1 MTRHVILG
9 GNGIVGREA
18 ASALLATGD
27 SVASVGRTESSVPK
41 IDSVLADLRDGSAV
55 HDAVSASDTVY
66 LTVGLPYRTKTWRA
80 DWPTIMGNAIEA
92 CLAHDTHLVYFDN
105 VYCYGRTDAP
115 MTESTPIRPSSVK
128 GQIRAELIHML
139 EAARPRG
146 LRATIA
152 RSADFYGPGAS
163 ASVFNDLAIN
173 KVAVGKE
180 PTWLFDSSQP
190 HSMTY
195 TRDIGK
201 ALAIL
206 GTEERAIGR
215 TWHLPT
221 AAPAL
226 TGEDYL
232 GLATGGTIR
241 HRTMS
246 MGTMRMGAIFMP
258 VARGALELSYQNTAP
273 YVFDSSLFESTFGMA
288 PTPCAEG
295 IARALAH
302 ARTAAGT
309 PRAESA

>member
-1 MTRHVILG
+1 VR
-9 GNGIVGREA
+9 A
-18 ASALLATGD
+18 A
-27 SVASVGRTESSVPK
+27 VAG
-41 IDSVLADLRDGSAV
+41 AD
-55 HDAVSASDTVY
+55 TTY
-66 LTVGLPYRTKTWRA
+66 LTIGLRYRTKVWRA

-92 CLAHDTHLVYFDN
+92 CLAHDSQLVYFDN
-105 VYCYGRTDAP
+105 VYCYGRTDDA

-128 GQIRAELIHML
+128 GQIRAGLLRMI
-139 EAARPRG
+139 EAARARG

-163 ASVFNDLAIN
+163 TSVFNDLAID
-173 KVAVGKE
+173 KVAAGKE

-195 TRDIGK
+195 TPDIGK

-206 GTEERAIGR
+206 GTDERAIGR

-232 GLATGGTIR
+232 RLATGGRLR

-246 MGTMRMGAIFMP
+246 MSTVRLGAIFIP
-258 VARGALELSYQNTAP
+258 AARESLELSYQNTAP
-273 YVFDSSLFESTFGMA
+273 YIFDSSSFESTFGIA
-288 PTPCAEG
+288 PTPYAEG
-295 IARALAH
+295 IARALDY
-302 ARTAAGT
+302 ARASVGEG
-309 PRAESA
+309 RAD